1 MPFCR
6 KCGRRLVEYSEVCTD
21 CGQSTTAPIVNTK
34 RVQVSTTVKS
44 GGDKKIARAIIPDMV
59 PVQIK
64 VIVDKPA
71 GKTPS
76 KVASAVKATSPVQV
90 IAKPKA
96 AAVKII
102 APVKVAPVKAAPAVP
117 VEPPKP
123 VLSAKH
129 IVKPKKATQTKP
141 LAPFTLTHA
150 RPVAGLEVVQRKPVP
165 PMQVSQLKPV
175 VIEKPAAQPQPKTI
189 ATPAPIA
196 PIAPVIEPLPII
208 QVTPFAVTVEPPPQ
222 PKPAPAPIQI
232 MVPQAKPVTPAPVY
246 PPHEIIQS
254 KVSIKEDILAH
265 PEDYEKEAFQFDLRC
280 RSGHF
285 FKEGTQLPV
294 SKGIAYCPQCGERLN
309 KPRSKKRRYRRRT
322 HLP

>member
-34 RVQVSTTVKS
+34 RVQVSTPIKT
-44 GGDKKIARAIIPDMV
+44 GGDKKIARAILPDMV

-71 GKTPS
+71 AAAKP
-76 KVASAVKATSPVQV
+76 KVVSAVKATSPVQA

-96 AAVKII
+96 AAVKI
-102 APVKVAPVKAAPAVP
+102 VAPVKAAPVVV

-165 PMQVSQLKPV
+165 PKQVSQLKPV
-175 VIEKPAAQPQPKTI
+175 VIEKVAAQPQPKTV

-196 PIAPVIEPLPII
+196 SIAPVIEPLPII

-222 PKPAPAPIQI
+222 PKPAPAPVQV
-232 MVPQAKPVTPAPVY
+232 MVQQAKPVTPAPIY

-265 PEDYEKEAFQFDLRC
+265 PEDYEKEAFEFDLRC
-280 RSGHF
+280 RSGHL
-285 FKEGTQLPV
+285 FKMGTQLPV
-294 SKGIAYCPQCGERLN
+294 SKGIAYCPQCGERLS